1 MLTFSGFPLAIFS
14 GSFISFL
21 VITFLGFSG
30 DNGGFI
36 GDASC
41 NILLG
46 VFNGTLL

>member
-14 GSFISFL
+14 GPFVSLL
-21 VITFLGFSG
+21 VITFQGFSG
-30 DNGGFI
+30 ETGGFI
-36 GDASC
+36 GDASS